1 MSNAVNNV
9 NIEDSARVL
18 SRNAGGDRDHTY
30 AVFSAANAALT
41 GRPTLFFRV
50 HKDSSA
56 GSITL
61 EVKLNNVV
69 VFTSPFGADILRT
82 VHEIVDNGV
91 LQLANNTLTIT
102 ATAGTGT
109 IEVSD
114 VLLYYPTTV

>member
-50 HKDSSA
+50 HKTPVPARS
-56 GSITL
+56 
-61 EVKLNNVV
+61 
-69 VFTSPFGADILRT
+69 RWR
-82 VHEIVDNGV
+82 
-91 LQLANNTLTIT
+91 
-102 ATAGTGT
+102 
-109 IEVSD
+109 
-114 VLLYYPTTV
+114 